1 MSVGRSFDNNR
12 PVLLPGGRPA
22 PICVQ
27 LSYAERM
34 IAARVRVH
42 GRASLS
48 YLAWFLLAPAALLS
62 ADRDFLPFET
72 VKRFLSPEM
81 RLTDASQWLTWCR
94 SQDQAIRA
102 RLEQGDLD
110 SAINL
115 LLFGT
120 SFTKQPPIRMDR
132 ITEASKA
139 GILRARVDDMV
150 AGLLH
155 PDDNER
161 LLFVEQL
168 LQRQGVDPQDPAQ
181 SGLFLF
187 NNLMR
192 VVQERIKLGEQVAG
206 AQGRR
211 REDDPGSLLDRGSV
225 FRDRGVSLDTTLLP
239 NFLIEQALRDLK
251 KRGLLPEG
259 QVARA
264 AVVGPGLDFIDKNEV
279 YAYDYYPQQTIQP
292 FVLYDSLLRLKLA
305 KGDALSL
312 SVLDI
317 SSRVIEHIQRAA
329 TRAATNEAYVIQL
342 PHGGE
347 RPWNKEMTAFW
358 QSLGDQVGRAVDP
371 IPPPAA
377 FSAPETRAIRIR
389 PEVVRALKPMDL
401 DIVLEHLDLPPQD
414 QFDLIVGTNIF
425 IYYDEFQQ
433 KLALENAGAMLKPG
447 GFLLTNDRLPE
458 LPGGLMRLQ
467 GITVV
472 PDPTGA
478 EGAGLAVGW
487 YQKTASK

>member
-1 MSVGRSFDNNR
+1 
-12 PVLLPGGRPA
+12 
-22 PICVQ
+22 
-27 LSYAERM
+27 M

-48 YLAWFLLAPAALLS
+48 YLAWFLLVPAPLLS
-62 ADRDFLPFET
+62 ADRDYLPFES
-72 VKRFLSPEM
+72 VKPFLPAEM
-81 RLTDASQWLTWCR
+81 RLSDSSHWFAWCR
-94 SQDQAIRA
+94 SQDKAIRA

-110 SAINL
+110 SVVNL

-120 SFTKQPPIRMDR
+120 SFTKQPPVRMDR

-139 GILRARVDDMV
+139 GILRARVDDLV
-150 AGLLH
+150 AGLRL
-155 PDDNER
+155 PRDNER

-168 LQRQGVDPQDPAQ
+168 LERQGVDPKDPAQ
-181 SGLFLF
+181 SGLFLL
-187 NNLMR
+187 NDLSR
-192 VVQERIKLGEQVAG
+192 VVQERSKLGELVAG
-206 AQGRR
+206 AQALRH
-211 REDDPGSLLDRGSV
+211 EDDPGSLLDRGSV
-225 FRDRGVSLDTTLLP
+225 FRYRGVSLDTTLLP

-251 KRGLLPEG
+251 KRGVLPDG

-264 AVVGPGLDFIDKNEV
+264 AVVGPGLDFIDKNEDD
-279 YAYDYYPQQTIQP
+279 AYDYYPQQTIQP
-292 FVLYDSLLRLKLA
+292 FALYDSLLRLKLA
-305 KGDALSL
+305 KGDGFSL

-317 SSRVIEHIQRAA
+317 SSRVIEHIQRSAK
-329 TRAATNEAYVIQL
+329 RAATNEAYVIQL

-347 RPWNKEMTAFW
+347 RPWSKDMTAFW
-358 QSLGDQVGRAVDP
+358 QSWGDQVGRAVVP
-371 IPPPAA
+371 IRPPEG

-389 PEVVRALKPMDL
+389 PEVVRALKPVDL
-401 DIVLEHLDLPPQD
+401 DIVLEHLNLPAQD

-447 GFLLTNDRLPE
+447 GLLLTNDRLPE
-458 LPGGLMRLQ
+458 VPGGSMRLR